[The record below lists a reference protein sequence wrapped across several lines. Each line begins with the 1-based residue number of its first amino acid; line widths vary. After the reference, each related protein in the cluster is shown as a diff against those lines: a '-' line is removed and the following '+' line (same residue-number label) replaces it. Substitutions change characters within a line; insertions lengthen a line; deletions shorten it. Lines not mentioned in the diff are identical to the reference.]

1 MCAAAGW
8 SMSACAVAVA
18 RALMK
23 AELMLPSVP
32 VHYGTFS
39 RVKRMS
45 ERVSELAL
53 WRLTEK
59 AMPTCEKR
67 RSTVAE
73 LAGQPRYCR
82 AITERLGN
90 FLAFSAHHLSASHSV
105 WYGIWGSAR
114 C

>member
-1 MCAAAGW
+1 
-8 SMSACAVAVA
+8 MSACAVAVA

-23 AELMLPSVP
+23 AELILPR

-59 AMPTCEKR
+59 AMQTCEKR